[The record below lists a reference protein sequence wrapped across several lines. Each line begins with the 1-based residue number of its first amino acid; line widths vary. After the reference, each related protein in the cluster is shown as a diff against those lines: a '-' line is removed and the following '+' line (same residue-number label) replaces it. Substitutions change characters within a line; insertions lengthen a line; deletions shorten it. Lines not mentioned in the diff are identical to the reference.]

1 MTLQLSDL
9 TKQVILAA
17 SISLAPALLHGADA
31 DVQDAKIAEVMA
43 PTDITESYVMPVWVD
58 QVQRVCPWR
67 SNAGEG
73 YIRLIRSEHD
83 GRHGIILQWIR
94 KGIAGA
100 PTQAIST
107 IAVTELDTTYQVRV
121 KMPEPELSEYACY
134 LTAMGEDMMTE
145 QRYKFDWILK
155 GPGEYEFHATHM
167 LNGGM

>member
-1 MTLQLSDL
+1 MTLQLLDL

-121 KMPEPELSEYACY
+121 KMPEPELSDYACY